1 MCFPA
6 VAAIA
11 GLAGSLVSGAGSIMA
26 GNAQAAASRA
36 QGKADR
42 VAAQNSFYS
51 GEFEAGKVQDQANKL
66 EGRQIAGIGESGM
79 TLSGS
84 PLDVVAS
91 SASDAA
97 LDIGAIKWSARS
109 QAENLQYK
117 AKLED
122 MNAKSQQTGGYLNAA
137 AGVLGSISK
146 FTSLGQPYGAR

>member
-6 VAAIA
+6 VAAVA
-11 GLAGSLVSGAGSIMA
+11 GLAGSLVSGMGSIMA
-26 GNAQAAASRA
+26 GNQQAAASRA

-42 VAAQNSFYS
+42 VGAQNTFYQ
-51 GEFEAGKVQDQANKL
+51 GEFEAGKVRNEADKL
-66 EGRQIAGIGESGM
+66 TGRQVAGVGESGFA
-79 TLSGS
+79 LSGS
-84 PLDVVAS
+84 PLDVIGS

-109 QAENLQYK
+109 SAENLQYK

-122 MNAKSQQTGGYLNAA
+122 INAKSQQTGGYLNAA